1 MVDIHEKR
9 RGRKEDKL
17 QTKHLRLMES
27 FGLRLPVRGVLGT
40 SRNGL
45 DLVSGQELSGGI
57 GFGSLSTLM
66 NVQV

>member
-1 MVDIHEKR
+1 MKR
-9 RGRKEDKL
+9 EEEGRRIDFRPNFL
-17 QTKHLRLMES
+17 VRLMES

-45 DLVSGQELSGGI
+45 ALVSGQELSGGS

>member
-1 MVDIHEKR
+1 MKR
-9 RGRKEDKL
+9 EEEGRKISFRPNIL
-17 QTKHLRLMES
+17 VRLMES
-27 FGLRLPVRGVLGT
+27 FELRLPVRGVLGT
-40 SRNGL
+40 SRNEL